1 VTSSVVD
8 CLSASS
14 YPTRPWPNTQSEGPA
29 ILLLVRW
36 QDVEPERLFEAVR
49 ARGATPDAERTVW
62 AFERALAVARLD
74 PELLQHLLVA
84 SVCLVAYEEERSPR
98 AVLDELFRRSVSD
111 GEWRER
117 YEPLL
122 A

>member
-1 VTSSVVD
+1 MEW
-8 CLSASS
+8 
-14 YPTRPWPNTQSEGPA
+14 R
-29 ILLLVRW
+29 
-36 QDVEPERLFEAVR
+36 DVEPEGLFEAIR
-49 ARGATPDAERTVW
+49 ARGGAPEAERTVW

-74 PELLQHLLVA
+74 PELLRHLLVA
-84 SVCLVAYEEERSPR
+84 AVCLVAYEDGQSPR
-98 AVLDELFRRSVSD
+98 AVLEELFRRSVSD

>member
-1 VTSSVVD
+1 V
-8 CLSASS
+8 SS

-98 AVLDELFRRSVSD
+98 AVLEELFRRSVSD

>member
-1 VTSSVVD
+1 MSRSDLVVPD
-8 CLSASS
+8 PTETKHAS
-14 YPTRPWPNTQSEGPA
+14 EALA
-29 ILLLVRW
+29 ILLFVEWR
-36 QDVEPERLFEAVR
+36 DVEPEALFEAIR
-49 ARGATPDAERTVW
+49 ERGAAPDAERTVW
-62 AFERALAVARLD
+62 AFERALSVARLD
-74 PELLQHLLVA
+74 PELLRHLLVA
-84 SVCLVAYEEERSPR
+84 AVCLVAYEERQSPR

>member
-1 VTSSVVD
+1 M
-8 CLSASS
+8 
-14 YPTRPWPNTQSEGPA
+14 
-29 ILLLVRW
+29 ILRLVEWR
-36 QDVEPERLFEAVR
+36 DVEPEGLFEAIR
-49 ARGATPDAERTVW
+49 ARGGAPDAERTVW

-74 PELLQHLLVA
+74 PELLRHLLVA
-84 SVCLVAYEEERSPR
+84 AVCLVAYEEGKSPR

>member
-1 VTSSVVD
+1 MTSSRKH
-8 CLSASS
+8 SS
-14 YPTRPWPNTQSEGPA
+14 KRFARAAAHRTPNAPCGRSS
-29 ILLLVRW
+29 VR
-36 QDVEPERLFEAVR
+36 L
-49 ARGATPDAERTVW
+49 T
-62 AFERALAVARLD
+62 VARLD
-74 PELLQHLLVA
+74 PELLRHLLVA
-84 SVCLVAYEEERSPR
+84 AVCLVAYEEGRSPR